1 MKEFDLKQYAENKLE
16 ELKEYFDEIKTIN
29 QELLQNSDLN
39 DKTIYYEFQN
49 KLTGIYAIL
58 NPLYK
63 KVRAL
68 KENKEVEYYNKLKL
82 EADVNS
88 VKFVSAVAERKAS
101 EFVAP
106 LRLLR
111 DILEGYIESIVMTIN
126 TCRTRIYEDI
136 RDRKAEI

>member
-1 MKEFDLKQYAENKLE
+1 
-16 ELKEYFDEIKTIN
+16 
-29 QELLQNSDLN
+29 
-39 DKTIYYEFQN
+39 
-49 KLTGIYAIL
+49 
-58 NPLYK
+58 
-63 KVRAL
+63 
-68 KENKEVEYYNKLKL
+68 
-82 EADVNS
+82 
-88 VKFVSAVAERKAS
+88 VAERKAS